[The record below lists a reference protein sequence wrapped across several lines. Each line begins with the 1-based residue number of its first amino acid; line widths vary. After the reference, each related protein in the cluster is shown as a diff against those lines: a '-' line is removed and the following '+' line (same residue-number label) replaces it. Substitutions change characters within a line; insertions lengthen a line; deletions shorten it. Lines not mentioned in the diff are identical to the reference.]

1 MTLEESIQIAVEGCG
16 VSLYDIVNLK
26 ENDSNIYRVYITSS
40 DGISLDKCAEVSRQ
54 ISPLLDVHEPLSG
67 KYNLEVSSPGIER
80 KLKKPAHFKASINE
94 NIRIKD
100 FEKNILEGKLLRA
113 DDNEVVLQTEHG
125 EEIISYDEISLASTY
140 YEW

>member
-26 ENDSNIYRVYITSS
+26 ENDNNIYRVYITSS
-40 DGISLDKCAEVSRQ
+40 EGISLDKCAEVSRQ

-80 KLKKPAHFKASINE
+80 KLKKPAHFKASMNE

-113 DDNEVVLQTEHG
+113 DDNEIVLQTEHG

>member
-26 ENDSNIYRVYITSS
+26 ENDNNIYRVYITSS
-40 DGISLDKCAEVSRQ
+40 EGISLDKCAEVSRQ

-100 FEKNILEGKLLRA
+100 FEKNILEGKLVRA
-113 DDNEVVLQTEHG
+113 DDNEIVLQTEHG

>member
-94 NIRIKD
+94 SIRIKD

-113 DDNEVVLQTEHG
+113 DDNEIVLQTEHG

>member
-1 MTLEESIQIAVEGCG
+1 MTLDESIQIAVEGCG

-26 ENDSNIYRVYITSS
+26 ENDMNVYRIYITSEN
-40 DGISLDKCAEVSRQ
+40 GISLDKCAEVSRQ
-54 ISPLLDVHEPLSG
+54 ISPLLDIHEPMNG

-80 KLKKPAHFKASINE
+80 KLKRPAHFKASLNE

-100 FEKNILEGKLLRA
+100 FEKNILEGKLLKA
-113 DDNEVVLQTEHG
+113 DDNEIVIQTAHG
-125 EEIISYDEISLASTY
+125 EEIVNYDEISSASTY